1 MSRKTS
7 RRQFLK
13 TTGAAASAAILSNR
27 VLDLL
32 DGGTSAFAAPMVRKN
47 IKNLSATDPI
57 IVAYKAGIA
66 AMKALPSSDRRHWT
80 NWANIHGAPNGASGP
95 LWNTC
100 QHGHWWFLPWHR
112 MYIHFFE
119 AIIRKLSNSPSFT
132 LPYWNYSDPNDSGQR
147 RIPKVFLT
155 PTTGNELFVSQRN
168 SIYNS
173 GALLPPSVI
182 STTAAMNAPKFTGPA
197 GTSNNFASQT
207 VAAPTHFT
215 GPHGLLEHGP
225 HDLVHSTIGG
235 WMGDPNTAAR
245 DPIFWLHHAN
255 IDRLWNA
262 WLAQGGLRVDPPSL
276 AWCNQQ
282 FHFFDDNGNPVS
294 MTVREV
300 INAAAQLNYVYE
312 GEPAIPTQTCP
323 QGATPVAAAAAAESF
338 TLAQKTIVTRAVAG
352 TIGAART
359 RVSLP
364 VPTTT
369 NGRAMAMEAIA
380 QPEQALVLRIE
391 GITVDRSPDTVWE
404 VYVGLPADA
413 KPDPEGPFFVGA
425 LPTFGA
431 LGHGG
436 HAGGFTVAF
445 PIGAAMASVLEG
457 GGASTSV
464 TFIPVTVELDGKR
477 TMLMP
482 KTNVH
487 FTQLRVV
494 QEPR

>member
-66 AMKALPSSDRRHWT
+66 AMKALPSSDHRHWT
-80 NWANIHGAPNGASGP
+80 NWANMHGAPNGASGP

-100 QHGHWWFLPWHR
+100 QHGQWWFLPWHR

-132 LPYWNYSDPNDSGQR
+132 LPYWDYSDPNDSGQR
-147 RIPKVFLT
+147 AIPSMFRT
-155 PTTGNELFVSQRN
+155 PTTGNQLYVSHRN
-168 SIYNS
+168 SIYNG
-173 GALLPPSVI
+173 GALLPTFVV
-182 STTAAMNAPKFTGPA
+182 STTAAMASTKFTGPA
-197 GTSNNFASQT
+197 GTSNNFGGQT
-207 VAAPTHFT
+207 VSGATHLT
-215 GPHGLLEHGP
+215 GPHGLLESVP
-225 HDLVHSTIGG
+225 HDQVHGTIGG
-235 WMGDPNTAAR
+235 WMGDVNMAAR
-245 DPIFWLHHAN
+245 DPIFWLHHSN

-262 WLAQGGLRVDPPSL
+262 WLAKGGLRVDPPSL
-276 AWCNQQ
+276 PWCDLKFN
-282 FHFFDDNGNPVS
+282 FFDDSGNPVS

-312 GEPAIPTQTCP
+312 GEPSIPTQTCP
-323 QGATPVAAAAAAESF
+323 QTATPIVAAAAAESF
-338 TLAQKTIVTRAVAG
+338 TLASKTIVTRAIAG

-364 VPTTT
+364 VPTTM
-369 NGRAMAMEAIA
+369 NARAMAMEAIA

-391 GITVDRSPDTVWE
+391 GITVDQSPDTVWE

-413 KPDPEGPFFVGA
+413 KPDPEGPFFVGSLSA
-425 LPTFGA
+425 FGA
-431 LGHGG
+431 TGSHAGHGG
-436 HAGGFTVAF
+436 FTAAF
-445 PIGAAMASVLEG
+445 PIGAAMASALEG

-464 TFIPVTVELDGKR
+464 TFIPVTVELDGKQ